1 MKIWW
6 LKQTTLV
13 SRDLFETMPH
23 FLWQG
28 SSSTRGIP
36 KMPRG
41 DGIHATDL
49 KHSKT
54 TDYRDFNSETS
65 GAPGAKE
72 LHM

>member
-1 MKIWW
+1 
-6 LKQTTLV
+6 
-13 SRDLFETMPH
+13 
-23 FLWQG
+23 
-28 SSSTRGIP
+28 
-36 KMPRG
+36 MPRG

-49 KHSKT
+49 KHSKM